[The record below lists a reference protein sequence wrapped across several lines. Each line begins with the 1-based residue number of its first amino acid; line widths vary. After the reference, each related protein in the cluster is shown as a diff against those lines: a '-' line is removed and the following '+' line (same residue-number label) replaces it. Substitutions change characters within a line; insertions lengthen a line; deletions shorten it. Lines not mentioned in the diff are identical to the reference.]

1 VITSTFSLVLY
12 TDLSDPNE
20 GLFTLDFPQVDI
32 TTFNKVNVVPIPTT
46 LMLLGSGLAGLV
58 MLKKKFRG

>member
-32 TTFNKVNVVPIPTT
+32 TTFSKVNVVPIPTT